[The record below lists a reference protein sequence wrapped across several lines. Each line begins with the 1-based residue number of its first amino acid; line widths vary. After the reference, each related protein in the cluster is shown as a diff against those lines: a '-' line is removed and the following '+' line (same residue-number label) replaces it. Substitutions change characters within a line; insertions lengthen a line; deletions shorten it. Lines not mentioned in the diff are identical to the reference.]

1 MGSNG
6 ASGGGSADAP
16 NTTRSTLSTKNQ
28 ARADKKS
35 KAEANVEV
43 GLGKTKT
50 QRAFEK
56 VGEFVKTGGVTG
68 AVVRGITNA
77 VRRGRVNTSLMGT
90 SDYQGSSTRS
100 SATNSMNDGRGDNNS
115 GNQVVQS
122 PTVKSPTS
130 IEVSQVAPEVTSEEA
145 RASANELILKKRRGR
160 GRSLMIATSPEGV
173 KDQSLTLSQKTL
185 LG

>member
-6 ASGGGSADAP
+6 ASGGSADAP
-16 NTTRSTLSTKNQ
+16 NTTRSKLSTKNQ
-28 ARADKKS
+28 AKADKKS
-35 KAEANVEV
+35 RAEANVEV

-50 QRAFEK
+50 QRAVET
-56 VGEFVKTGGVTG
+56 VGNFIKGGGFIGAAVRGVTKS
-68 AVVRGITNA
+68 

-100 SATNSMNDGRGDNNS
+100 SATNSMNDGRGNNNN
-115 GNQVVQS
+115 GNQVVQA
-122 PTVKSPTS
+122 PIVKAPTS

-145 RASANELILKKRRGR
+145 RASANELISKKRRGR

>member
-6 ASGGGSADAP
+6 AAGGSADAP
-16 NTTRSTLSTKNQ
+16 NTTKSTLSTKNQ
-28 ARADKKS
+28 QKVSDKNQKNKTEFGYDKPKS
-35 KAEANVEV
+35 A
-43 GLGKTKT
+43 L
-50 QRAFEK
+50 EK
-56 VGEFVKTGGVTG
+56 VGDFVKTGGFIGAAVRTVTK
-68 AVVRGITNA
+68 A

-90 SDYQGSSTRS
+90 PDYQGSSTRS
-100 SATNSMNDGRGDNNS
+100 SATNSMSDGRGDNNS
-115 GNQVVQS
+115 NNQVVQS

-145 RASANELILKKRRGR
+145 RASANELILKKRKGR

-173 KDQSLTLSQKTL
+173 KDQRLTLSQKTL

>member
-6 ASGGGSADAP
+6 ASGGSADAP

-28 ARADKKS
+28 QKLSDRNQKNKTEFGYDKPKS
-35 KAEANVEV
+35 A
-43 GLGKTKT
+43 L
-50 QRAFEK
+50 EK
-56 VGEFVKTGGVTG
+56 VGDFVTTGGFIG
-68 AVVRGITNA
+68 AAVRGVTKA

-100 SATNSMNDGRGDNNS
+100 SVTNSMNDGRDNNNN
-115 GNQVVQS
+115 GNQVVQA
-122 PTVKSPTS
+122 PIVKAPTS

-145 RASANELILKKRRGR
+145 RASANELISKKRKGR

>member
-28 ARADKKS
+28 QKVSDKNQKNKTEFGYDKPKS
-35 KAEANVEV
+35 A
-43 GLGKTKT
+43 L
-50 QRAFEK
+50 EK
-56 VGEFVKTGGVTG
+56 VGDFVKTGGVTG

>member
-16 NTTRSTLSTKNQ
+16 NTKRSTLSTKSQQKLSDRNQ
-28 ARADKKS
+28 KNKTEFGYDKPKS
-35 KAEANVEV
+35 A
-43 GLGKTKT
+43 L
-50 QRAFEK
+50 EK
-56 VGEFVKTGGVTG
+56 VGDFVKTGGFIG
-68 AVVRGITNA
+68 AAVRGVTKA

-100 SATNSMNDGRGDNNS
+100 SATNSMNDGRGNNN
-115 GNQVVQS
+115 GNQVVQAPKVIS
-122 PTVKSPTS
+122 PTTA
-130 IEVSQVAPEVTSEEA
+130 EVSQSSISATPEVT
-145 RASANELILKKRRGR
+145 LKKRRGR

-173 KDQSLTLSQKTL
+173 KDQSLTLSQKTS

>member
-1 MGSNG
+1 MGSN
-6 ASGGGSADAP
+6 SGSNSGSADAP
-16 NTTRSTLSTKNQ
+16 MTTRSTLSTKNQ
-28 ARADKKS
+28 QKLSDRNQKNKTEFGYDKPKS
-35 KAEANVEV
+35 A
-43 GLGKTKT
+43 L
-50 QRAFEK
+50 EK
-56 VGEFVKTGGVTG
+56 VGDFVTTGGFIG
-68 AVVRGITNA
+68 AAVRGVTKA

-100 SATNSMNDGRGDNNS
+100 SVTNSMNDGRDNNNN
-115 GNQVVQS
+115 GNQVVQA
-122 PTVKSPTS
+122 PIVKAPTS

-145 RASANELILKKRRGR
+145 RASANELISKKRRGR